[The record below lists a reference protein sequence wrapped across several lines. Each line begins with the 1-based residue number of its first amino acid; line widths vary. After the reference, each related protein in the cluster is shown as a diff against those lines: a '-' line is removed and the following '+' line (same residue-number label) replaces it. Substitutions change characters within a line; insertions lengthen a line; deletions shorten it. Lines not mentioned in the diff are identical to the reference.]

1 MTRFDGAELLFA
13 DCFTISFLAMTPLF
27 VHGLRFGTG
36 RVFVGI
42 DPDVN
47 HGTLAGF
54 RDRFTR
60 AQDGGIAPDPVHLAR
75 EEEFVFQKYR
85 EAADEQHRSPTPG
98 SGGGGP
104 GFAQR
109 PATSGSYEGHG
120 YGAGFFSRYDQGSR
134 PAGYAASDASEA
146 GFHRGTPKMNETPR
160 TWGDETPM
168 WAPPRRAW

>member
-1 MTRFDGAELLFA
+1 M
-13 DCFTISFLAMTPLF
+13 
-27 VHGLRFGTG
+27 
-36 RVFVGI
+36 
-42 DPDVN
+42 
-47 HGTLAGF
+47 
-54 RDRFTR
+54 
-60 AQDGGIAPDPVHLAR
+60 
-75 EEEFVFQKYR
+75 
-85 EAADEQHRSPTPG
+85 EQSA
-98 SGGGGP
+98 SGP

-168 WAPPRRAW
+168 WATPRRAW

>member
-1 MTRFDGAELLFA
+1 MSP
-13 DCFTISFLAMTPLF
+13 CFRNGFIAATK
-27 VHGLRFGTG
+27 
-36 RVFVGI
+36 
-42 DPDVN
+42 DD
-47 HGTLAGF
+47 AGEH
-54 RDRFTR
+54 DIAGGTR

-168 WAPPRRAW
+168 WATPRRAW